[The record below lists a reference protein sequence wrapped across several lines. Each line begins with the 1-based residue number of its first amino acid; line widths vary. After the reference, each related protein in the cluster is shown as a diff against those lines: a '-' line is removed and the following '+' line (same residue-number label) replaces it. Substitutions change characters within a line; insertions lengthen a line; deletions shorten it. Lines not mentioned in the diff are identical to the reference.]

1 MKEINL
7 SDHFTY
13 QKLLLFAMPT
23 IGMILISITYDVVD
37 GYFTSNYIGKTAFS
51 AVNVG
56 YDEEVYRLSIHAMQL
71 YALAFLFQGFNEFS
85 SAYFTGLN
93 NGKVSA
99 IIAFSKT
106 FIIQTAAIMLLPMF
120 LGIEGLWLAQAVAEF
135 TACLVGLYFYITH
148 KHEYTGY

>member
-1 MKEINL
+1 MEDGDVPILLTSRKVLTEHDEL
-7 SDHFTY
+7 SDKEFEIIC
-13 QKLLLFAMPT
+13 MEDIPG
-23 IGMILISITYDVVD
+23 ICSTYDESLTAYPSSD
-37 GYFTSNYIGKTAFS
+37 DIGKNDLAYCIYTS
-51 AVNVG
+51 G
-56 YDEEVYRLSIHAMQL
+56 STG
-71 YALAFLFQGFNEFS
+71 ALAFLFQGFNEFS

>member
-51 AVNVG
+51 AVNIVYPFQLLLSMVG
-56 YDEEVYRLSIHAMQL
+56 YMFGTGGSALIASQLGKGEPVFYHDYPSCHSGWFVTGRAGHDFPALGRLANRSH
-71 YALAFLFQGFNEFS
+71 S
-85 SAYFTGLN
+85 
-93 NGKVSA
+93 
-99 IIAFSKT
+99 
-106 FIIQTAAIMLLPMF
+106 
-120 LGIEGLWLAQAVAEF
+120 
-135 TACLVGLYFYITH
+135 
-148 KHEYTGY
+148 